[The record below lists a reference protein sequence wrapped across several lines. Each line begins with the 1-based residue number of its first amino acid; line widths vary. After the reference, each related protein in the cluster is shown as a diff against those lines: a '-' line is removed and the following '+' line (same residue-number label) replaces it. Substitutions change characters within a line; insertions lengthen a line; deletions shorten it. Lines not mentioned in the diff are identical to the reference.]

1 MKLQTL
7 INIATSANSKKIYT
21 LTYKD
26 KEHLIKL
33 VGDILVSF
41 EDSDEPLSPVESVV
55 EKIFRKSGH
64 NTPSREVIEETEKSL
79 QNTTDSTRR
88 DIFEKIIL
96 RQKSLLDHLYVELTK
111 DEMYEIF
118 SLSSW
123 RESQL
128 NKII

>member
-41 EDSDEPLSPVESVV
+41 EDSDGMKCMRYFL
-55 EKIFRKSGH
+55 
-64 NTPSREVIEETEKSL
+64 
-79 QNTTDSTRR
+79 
-88 DIFEKIIL
+88 
-96 RQKSLLDHLYVELTK
+96 
-111 DEMYEIF
+111 
-118 SLSSW
+118 
-123 RESQL
+123 
-128 NKII
+128 